1 MSDDEE
7 LKSGESVELP
17 ESPPPAEECPP
28 CKAGAPSWMATF
40 ADMATLLMA
49 FFVLLL
55 SFAEV
60 NVPKF
65 KQVAGALERAFGVAR
80 VVPRIS
86 LPTATSL
93 VKQEFTPSLAEP
105 TVLDQKRQRSE
116 DITRQFVIKKTE
128 EGTGDFKSKDEFRRV
143 QEALAE
149 QIEQGAVTVRLED
162 NKVVVELQT
171 DKTSGGENKSAN
183 GGAGGP
189 ISQATLDVAAKIVDL
204 QTKVSTEIEVRKQAV
219 ASGAK
224 TGGMESDKDS
234 VESSGG
240 SAAKRKQDVD
250 DQYQQIRV
258 ALAADIQMG
267 LAEVE
272 RDGDRIVVRLASQ
285 GSFISGSADLQ
296 PGFGGLLLRVGNSL
310 SGTRS
315 KVRVEGHT
323 DNVPVA
329 FSERFNSNWDLSA
342 ARSASVAD
350 FFAKNTELSQEL
362 ITVAG
367 FADTRPI
374 DTNNT
379 AAGRSRNRRIEV
391 IVDGS

>member
-7 LKSGESVELP
+7 LKGGESVELP

-65 KQVAGALERAFGVAR
+65 KQVAGALERAFGVAS

-149 QIEQGAVTVRLED
+149 QI
-162 NKVVVELQT
+162 
-171 DKTSGGENKSAN
+171 
-183 GGAGGP
+183 
-189 ISQATLDVAAKIVDL
+189 
-204 QTKVSTEIEVRKQAV
+204 
-219 ASGAK
+219 
-224 TGGMESDKDS
+224 
-234 VESSGG
+234 
-240 SAAKRKQDVD
+240 
-250 DQYQQIRV
+250 
-258 ALAADIQMG
+258 
-267 LAEVE
+267 
-272 RDGDRIVVRLASQ
+272 
-285 GSFISGSADLQ
+285 
-296 PGFGGLLLRVGNSL
+296 
-310 SGTRS
+310 
-315 KVRVEGHT
+315 
-323 DNVPVA
+323 
-329 FSERFNSNWDLSA
+329 
-342 ARSASVAD
+342 
-350 FFAKNTELSQEL
+350 
-362 ITVAG
+362 
-367 FADTRPI
+367 
-374 DTNNT
+374 
-379 AAGRSRNRRIEV
+379 
-391 IVDGS
+391 

>member
-65 KQVAGALERAFGVAR
+65 KQVAGVAR

-162 NKVVVELQT
+162 DKVVVELQT

-240 SAAKRKQDVD
+240 SAAKLKQDVD

-296 PGFGGLLLRVGNSL
+296 PGFGGLLSRVGNSL

-315 KVRVEGHT
+315 KVRV
-323 DNVPVA
+323 
-329 FSERFNSNWDLSA
+329 
-342 ARSASVAD
+342 
-350 FFAKNTELSQEL
+350 EL